1 MASFPF
7 AFWRLDPNFGPTG
20 LGFNYGYQFDGVD
33 ENISIT
39 GSLNLNTNDSFSVS
53 YWFKRP
59 ISTSFTQDIIN
70 ETDTTNGYA
79 GLSIGGYSAYP
90 KILIQAQDG
99 TRVFLRGGLR
109 VGNFA
114 NEWNHIVWIKG
125 TGQDSSDLSLYVNGV
140 LQSTTGSP
148 LFYNNLSSNTSIGDN
163 EITIGGNSSV
173 TRFQGR
179 VDDVQFYN
187 FELNA
192 TQVSDIYNSGYVTAP
207 TLGPIHHWKM
217 GEDDTWNG
225 TNYDVVDS
233 VGSLNGTSLN
243 MEESDRKLGVAYSM
257 AFDGVDEYI
266 NFGNILNT
274 EYNEPVSWSFWFRR
288 GATAGGDIIQKAT
301 SSNDYRGFNIGMSGS
316 KPRWRLISSAST
328 TNFIRK
334 IGNTDI
340 NQGVWNFW
348 VCTYDGSGNLNGLK
362 IYINGVEE
370 TYSTSQGV
378 LNNTIINNEN
388 LEFSRSTTF
397 GALTP
402 INGDLMYVAQY
413 TSEISA
419 SDVTSLY
426 NSGVPVDPLDVGLSP
441 SFFAPLGSEND
452 SFSTNWTIVD
462 EINGNNGT
470 SVNMEE
476 SDKTSETP

>member
-1 MASFPF
+1 MFIINPYWFSVAQ
-7 AFWRLDPNFGPTG
+7 AVGFG
-20 LGFNYGYQFDGVD
+20 LNYSYQFDGVD
-33 ENISIT
+33 ERINISST
-39 GSLNLNTNDSFSVS
+39 LGLTTDDAFSVS

-59 ISTSFTQDIIN
+59 IATSFSQVQLGEYSSTSNSTLRFSGN
-70 ETDTTNGYA
+70 
-79 GLSIGGYSAYP
+79 SAYP
-90 KILIQAQDG
+90 TIIIVADDNSRVDARG
-99 TRVFLRGGLR
+99 TVRYNGF
-109 VGNFA
+109 
-114 NEWNHIVWIKG
+114 NEWVHVLWTKNTG
-125 TGQDSSDLSLYVNGV
+125 TDRSDLTLYVNGV
-140 LQSTTGSP
+140 LESITGVYQNNLNSGQNITCDNFFIGGQNAGFGSP
-148 LFYNNLSSNTSIGDN
+148 SFFNGKI
-163 EITIGGNSSV
+163 
-173 TRFQGR
+173 
-179 VDDVQFYN
+179 DDIQFYN

-192 TQVSDIYNSGYVTAP
+192 SQVSDIYNSGYVTAP

-233 VGSLNGTSLN
+233 VGSLNGTSVN

-334 IGNTDI
+334 IGNTAI

-413 TSEISA
+413 TSEILA

-426 NSGVPVDPLDVGLSP
+426 NSGVPVDPRDVGLSP
-441 SFFAPLGSEND
+441 SFFAPLGGPND
-452 SFSTNWTIVD
+452 TFNGADWTIID

-476 SDKTSETP
+476 ADKTSETP